1 MAALSE
7 VRYAR
12 RSGVFIA
19 YRIAGDGPFDV
30 VLAPSWMS
38 HIEQNLEWP
47 GYTRLIN
54 GLSRFC
60 RLILFDRRGTGLSD
74 ALRSDGTFEEAS
86 DDIVTVMDAVGS
98 ERAAVIGIGEG
109 GPLGVVFAAT
119 HPGRVS
125 ALALVSSFAKG
136 TASEDYPW
144 APTPQLHERV
154 LAAYADHYGVRA
166 MGIRDLAPAYVD
178 DPVFTRYVLRAQ
190 RYGASPGAA
199 MAWYRVVMEIDVREI
214 LPSLR
219 VPTLVLH
226 RGRERY
232 RPIEGARYLASAI
245 PGARLREL
253 AGEEHFVMVGD
264 VDAVVGE
271 LEEFLTG
278 SRTEVSGERQLATVL
293 FTDIVGSTE
302 LASRMGDRRWRD
314 LLDAQRDLVRER
326 LTMHSGREANTSG
339 DGFLAAFDGPARGI
353 RCAAD
358 IRDAVGSLG
367 IEVRAGLH
375 AGEVELM
382 GDDLGGIAVH
392 IGARVCG
399 LAGPSE
405 VLVSRTVKDLVAGS
419 GIAFEAAGEHE
430 LRGVPDSWELHRVVA
445 V

>member
-1 MAALSE
+1 MALSE

-12 RSGVFIA
+12 RGEVFIA
-19 YRIAGDGPFDV
+19 YRTAGDGPFDV
-30 VLAPSWMS
+30 VLASGWMS
-38 HIEQNLEWP
+38 HLEQNLEWP
-47 GYTRLIN
+47 GYMRFVN
-54 GLSRFC
+54 GLSKFC
-60 RLILFDRRGTGLSD
+60 RLIQFDRRGTGLSD

-125 ALALVSSFAKG
+125 ALALVASFAKG
-136 TASEDYPW
+136 TADDEYPW
-144 APTPQLHERV
+144 GPTPQIHERV
-154 LAAYADHYGVRA
+154 LAAYADRYGVRA

-178 DPVFTRYVLRAQ
+178 DPLFARYVLRCQ

-199 MAWYRVVMEIDVREI
+199 MAWYRVVMEIDVREV

-219 VPTLVLH
+219 VPTLILH
-226 RGRERY
+226 RTEERY
-232 RPIEGARYLASAI
+232 RPVEGARYLERAI

-253 AGEEHFVMVGD
+253 TGEEHWVMVGN
-264 VDAVVGE
+264 VDAIVGE

-278 SRTEVSGERQLATVL
+278 SRTVVSTERQLATVL
-293 FTDIVGSTE
+293 FTDVVGSTQ
-302 LASRMGDRRWRD
+302 LASRLGDHRWRD

-326 LTMHSGREANTSG
+326 LIMHSGREANTTG
-339 DGFLAAFDGPARGI
+339 DGFLAAFDGPARAI
-353 RCAAD
+353 RCAVE
-358 IRDAVGSLG
+358 IRDAVGTLG

-382 GDDLGGIAVH
+382 GADLGGITVH

-430 LRGVPDSWELHRVVA
+430 LRGVPDTWELHRVIEV
-445 V
+445 